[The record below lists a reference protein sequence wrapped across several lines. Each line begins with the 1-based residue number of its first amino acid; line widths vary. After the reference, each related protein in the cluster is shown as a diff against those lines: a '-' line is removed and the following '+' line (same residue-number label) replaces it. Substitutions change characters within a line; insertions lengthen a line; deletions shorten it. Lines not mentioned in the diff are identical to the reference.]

1 MATITVSNLSN
12 TATVTELKPTTTL
25 EDIKPS
31 TLNIQ
36 NIAYGA
42 LATVLALSITATA
55 VDIKPTTSNI
65 QSINYSK
72 IVTATTIL
80 PFRLTITNI
89 GIEGYNPNNP
99 PGIGVQVIGFSN
111 YIL

>member
-12 TATVTELKPTTTL
+12 
-25 EDIKPS
+25 
-31 TLNIQ
+31 
-36 NIAYGA
+36 GA

-55 VDIKPTTSNI
+55 VDIKPITSNI
-65 QSINYSK
+65 QSVNYSK